1 MSRTCIVFLLF
12 TLFATP
18 SWAQK
23 DFQAKYKSAE
33 SYIESGFYELAR
45 NLLSNV
51 QAQTERGS
59 EDYRYCADQIA
70 HTYTLQWDEVQ
81 KFPLASKR
89 LTYLTSFLTHI
100 EKEGE
105 FLGKSLN
112 TSRKYRIYESL
123 VGEYLNIQKS
133 DLAKK
138 YQDSLYAA
146 HKEDLLP
153 NNMKDFYSLGTFS
166 NGSVSIWGYEWF
178 EGVSAEKDHGSSS
191 KLVFSVYP
199 ASSAGMD
206 ETELMQF
213 HLKKIAWI
221 DPNLGEF
228 ILVQRPGVDQEGTV
242 TTLWDFS
249 FDSPLDYLEVREII
263 MMLAMSGD
271 SRG

>member
-1 MSRTCIVFLLF
+1 MSRILFFFFVSSIVSTGL
-12 TLFATP
+12 
-18 SWAQK
+18 WAQEE
-23 DFQAKYKSAE
+23 FQAKYNSAE
-33 SYIESGFYELAR
+33 SYIESGFYDLAR
-45 NLLSNV
+45 NLLINV

-59 EDYRYCADQIA
+59 EDYRYCADKIA

-81 KFPLASKR
+81 GFPLASKR
-89 LTYLTSFLTHI
+89 LNFLTAFLTHI

-123 VGEYLNIQKS
+123 VGEYLNIRKS

-138 YQDSLYAA
+138 YQDSLYVA
-146 HKEDLLP
+146 HHKGLLP
-153 NNMKDFYSLGTFS
+153 NNMKDFYSLGKFS

-178 EGVSAEKDHGSSS
+178 EGVAAEKDRGSSS

-213 HLKKIAWI
+213 HLKKVAWI
-221 DPNLGEF
+221 DSNLGEF

-249 FDSPLDYLEVREII
+249 FDTPLDYLELREII
-263 MMLAMSGD
+263 LTLAMSGD